1 MDVLNWKSLL
11 FGTALCMSGAAVA
24 QTPNTST
31 SAPAGRVTPP
41 AAAPKSAPYDCFGL
55 DGVALRNCMDLNAAA
70 ANAGNDTPSASH
82 DCGGMTGAALAT
94 CRELNGEILA
104 PPVNS
109 YNPGGYWNYGP
120 QGYMAPGMAPGNI
133 PPAGNAN
140 PATGTGS
147 SSGSNPT
154 GLSPGSGTTGS
165 SSGSNPTG
173 LSGGSGKSPS
183 SSATA
188 PGTSSN
194 ANSSAGGKSGR

>member
-11 FGTALCMSGAAVA
+11 LGTALCISGAALA
-24 QTPNTST
+24 QTPNTS
-31 SAPAGRVTPP
+31 
-41 AAAPKSAPYDCFGL
+41 APKSAPYDCFGL
-55 DGVALRNCMDLNAAA
+55 DGVALHNCLDLNAAA
-70 ANAGNDTPSASH
+70 ANAGNNAPSTSH

-109 YNPGGYWNYGP
+109 YNPGWYGNYGTP
-120 QGYMAPGMAPGNI
+120 GYVAPGMAPGNV

-140 PATGTGS
+140 PASGTGS

-154 GLSPGSGTTGS
+154 GLSPGSGATGS

-183 SSATA
+183 SSAPA
-188 PGTSSN
+188 LGTN
-194 ANSSAGGKSGR
+194 ASSSAGGKSGM